1 MTNKWLNMPVG
12 SQRRASTKKE
22 IYWIRELATGRYG
35 LRIDI
40 ATAFDESVKEIKL
53 KNIDLIKV
61 SNHNPEKISWVL
73 LLKENEEHD
82 IFQKLCG
89 DLVDSSEDTKDDQA
103 MITVIIN
110 RLTRWQKLFDRKL
123 NRKLSFE
130 VQMGLFSELFF
141 LNEKLSNIIG
151 VNNSINSWV
160 GPDFDLQDFIMSDM
174 VIEVKSYLTSK
185 HESIFISNMYQLE
198 SPKENFYLAVL
209 GLSKNNEGN
218 TIDDLVKK
226 IKSKL
231 TDETALSTLDIF
243 EEKVFMYGY
252 HELLHLDELETFK
265 VDKITFYKVDDQFPK
280 LVSNSIPSEIIK
292 VQYQIDLTK
301 CSNSKVNI
309 SEMKIEV

>member
-22 IYWIRELATGRYG
+22 IYWIKELATGRYG

-40 ATAFDESVKEIKL
+40 DILFDESIKEIKL

-61 SNHNPEKISWVL
+61 SSQSPNIISWVL
-73 LLKENEEHD
+73 LLKENEEHE
-82 IFQKLCG
+82 IFQKLCE
-89 DLVDSSEDTKDDQA
+89 DLVDSSEDTKDDSA

-110 RLTRWQKLFDRKL
+110 RLKRWQKLFDRKL
-123 NRKLSFE
+123 NRKLPFE
-130 VQMGLFSELFF
+130 VQMGLYSELFF
-141 LNEKLSNIIG
+141 LNEKLSNIVG
-151 VNNSINSWV
+151 VYNAIDSWV
-160 GPDFDLQDFIMSDM
+160 GPDFDLQDFIISDA

-185 HESIFISNMYQLE
+185 QESVFISNMHQLE

-209 GLSKNNEGN
+209 GLSKNSDGN
-218 TIDDLVKK
+218 TIDDLVKE

-231 TDETALSTLDIF
+231 IDERDLTIIDIF
-243 EEKVFMYGY
+243 EDKVFMYGY
-252 HELLHLDELETFK
+252 HELLHLDELDTFK
-265 VDKITFYKVDDQFPK
+265 IDKITFYKVDNEFPK
-280 LVSNSIPSEIIK
+280 LTSNSIPSEIVK

-301 CSNSKVNI
+301 CSDFKIDI